1 MEIKDRIRVY
11 KKGEQWEIL
20 AFCKTQHGSKNPAR
34 CEPNSLDLHPYLPKP
49 NKRMRIRGTTCLCC
63 ARHQL
68 YFNDCKNTTK
78 ERNERDAPWMRV
90 EMLEN
95 GEER

>member
-1 MEIKDRIRVY
+1 
-11 KKGEQWEIL
+11 
-20 AFCKTQHGSKNPAR
+20 
-34 CEPNSLDLHPYLPKP
+34 
-49 NKRMRIRGTTCLCC
+49 
-63 ARHQL
+63 L